1 MGYKGK
7 ISVDAEVD
15 IEIDDV
21 MAELSDEDLI
31 DELKE
36 RDINVGAELIGELDD
51 DEMKELIAQKYDVP
65 ITRLQEIEDFIN
77 SLK

>member
-65 ITRLQEIEDFIN
+65 ITRLQEIEDFLN